1 MITVNCK
8 CGNIRQFDDTLAGQS
23 TRCPNCGT
31 VMKIGGTVVPQPPI
45 APKPRTTAV
54 NPFAFSS
61 PEPQRPPLSQLTPP
75 AASTPAVP
83 EKKVTLAELRARGP
97 MTGSIPRTSA
107 PATPMPAQT
116 PRPSG
121 PNTAALFCS
130 PKKPKQGNVLY
141 ELRYWLLSLALLPL
155 IISLFRPEDNV
166 QERIQKTIQKLP
178 KQVADKAK
186 SEAPPDE
193 DDEEAGSTDPNALFK
208 LLPDGRIEG
217 ALLSHDSWGHWGM
230 AFVSAAFFWGIII
243 GLFPRG
249 NAESKDMLLAGIF
262 TGTAGI
268 LLLLGVQWIA
278 FNTGG
283 WGFHGGG
290 KLMIILLI
298 LKFIAF
304 SYYCAMDPSNGFFL
318 SFFGFT
324 FGVGLC
330 EEMCKGLALLYHFK
344 SGKGTLDWRGACVWG
359 LACGVG
365 FGVSEG
371 ISYSSDS
378 YNGIYGLDIYL
389 IRFISCVAL
398 HAIWSAAV
406 GISLYRHRDQLRATA
421 TFGSMM
427 GVTIKAIIV
436 PMVLHGAYDTLL
448 KKDMPGA
455 AVLVAIGGFG
465 WLAYQIERAYAAKEE
480 VASEPAIQL

>member
-1 MITVNCK
+1 MLF
-8 CGNIRQFDDTLAGQS
+8 G
-23 TRCPNCGT
+23 
-31 VMKIGGTVVPQPPI
+31 
-45 APKPRTTAV
+45 APKKAKH
-54 NPFAFSS
+54 
-61 PEPQRPPLSQLTPP
+61 E
-75 AASTPAVP
+75 
-83 EKKVTLAELRARGP
+83 
-97 MTGSIPRTSA
+97 
-107 PATPMPAQT
+107 
-116 PRPSG
+116 
-121 PNTAALFCS
+121 
-130 PKKPKQGNVLY
+130 NVLY
-141 ELRYWLLSLALLPL
+141 ELRYWFLSLALLPL
-155 IISLFRPEDNV
+155 IISLFRHDDNV
-166 QERIQKTIQKLP
+166 QERIQKTIQKLQ
-178 KQVADKAK
+178 KSVADKAPTAVP
-186 SEAPPDE
+186 SDEE
-193 DDEEAGSTDPNALFK
+193 DDESGSFDPNALFK

-217 ALLSHDSWGHWGM
+217 ALLSHDSWAHWGM

-268 LLLLGVQWIA
+268 LLLLGIQWIA

-283 WGFHGGG
+283 WAFHGGG
-290 KLMIILLI
+290 KALIILLI

-304 SYYCAMDPSNGFFL
+304 SYYCAMDPSNGFIL

-330 EEMCKGLALLYHFK
+330 EEMCKGLVLLYHFK
-344 SGKGTLDWRGACVWG
+344 GGKGTLDWRGACVWG

-371 ISYSSDS
+371 ISYCSDH
-378 YNGIYGLDIYL
+378 YNGIFGLDIYL

-421 TFGSMM
+421 TFWSMM

-465 WLAYQIERAYAAKEE
+465 WLAYQIERAYVSKEDVTPAVAA
-480 VASEPAIQL
+480 